1 MKTSVH
7 NRQSHPKAIFSNSTV
22 MYLQVWGVSEQSHSN
37 IAADDLSSIMN
48 VDIIGI
54 LPISKEKVQQLQ
66 LETQADKKLQELNK
80 CIKEG

>member
-1 MKTSVH
+1 MADTLS
-7 NRQSHPKAIFSNSTV
+7 RACQ
-22 MYLQVWGVSEQSHSN
+22 QSHSN

-80 CIKEG
+80 CIKEEWPMDESKSKKTRKET